1 MILKSL
7 KRCILSRKK
16 QPCPGDWVKLIE
28 SDKHDLDISLDDS
41 EIAQM
46 RSEDFTNLVKT
57 KVRQNSFHELRQVKK
72 EHKKVQEIRYDSYFV

>member
-1 MILKSL
+1 MYI
-7 KRCILSRKK
+7 IQKK

-28 SDKHDLDISLDDS
+28 SDKRDLDISLDDS

-57 KVRQNSFHELRQVKK
+57 KVRQKSFHELRQVKK
-72 EHKKVQEIRYDSYFV
+72 EHEKVQEIHYDSYFV